1 MASVRAYSGKLFCDF
16 RYHDK
21 RCREYTSLEDTKAN
35 RQKLEKLLERIES
48 EIVAGTF
55 RYRKYFP
62 NSRLA
67 KNFEETRK
75 GLIGDET
82 DKFSATSPSQVTSS
96 LSQVVADTPLFKNF
110 AERWFNEVKIG
121 WRKSYV
127 ITVRNTLDKH
137 LTPYFGEMMVSSIR
151 REDILDFRS
160 KLAKVPGR
168 KGQSLSA
175 RRINAVILNLSQII
189 NEAADRF
196 NFTTPTQR
204 MKPLKVKRS
213 DLAPFTM
220 EEVNLIIKNVRA
232 DYRDYFLVRFFT
244 GMRTGE
250 IHGLKWKYIDFK
262 KRQILIRE
270 TIVYG
275 EMEDDGKT
283 DLSIRE
289 IHMSDIVY
297 DALMRQRE
305 VTNAHSDFVFC
316 NANALPLNLNNVT
329 NRVWYPL
336 LRYLQLE
343 LRRPYMTRHTAATL
357 WLAAGENPE
366 WIARQLGHTSTEM
379 LFRVYSRFVPNLT
392 RNDGSAFNRMLTGSL
407 ELPVSPNSSA
417 KEVLNADI

>member
-1 MASVRAYSGKLFCDF
+1 MGSIRVRKDNGFLFFDF
-16 RYHDK
+16 RYMGK
-21 RCREYTSLEDTKAN
+21 RHREQTLLNDTKAN
-35 RQKLEKLLERIES
+35 RKKMGDLLDKIET
-48 EIVAGTF
+48 EISSGTF
-55 RYRKYFP
+55 NYLRHFP
-62 NSRLA
+62 DSNSF
-67 KNFEETRK
+67 K
-75 GLIGDET
+75 
-82 DKFSATSPSQVTSS
+82 SASSENKPPIVQRFASNLTSNAS
-96 LSQVVADTPLFKNF
+96 LVQDTPLFKDF
-110 AERWFNEVKIG
+110 SERWFDEAKIG

-127 ITVRNTLDKH
+127 ITIRNTLDKH
-137 LTPYFGEMMVSSIR
+137 LIPYFGEKVVSSIR

-168 KGQSLSA
+168 RGQTLSA

-196 NFTTPTQR
+196 NFTTPMQR

-220 EEVNLIIKNVRA
+220 DEVNLIIKNVRA

-262 KRQILIRE
+262 NRQILIRE

-289 IHMSDIVY
+289 IYMSDIVY
-297 DALMRQRE
+297 DALTRQRE
-305 VTNAHSDFVFC
+305 VTHAHSEFVFC

-336 LRYLQLE
+336 LRYLNLDP
-343 LRRPYMTRHTAATL
+343 RRPYMTRHTAATL

-366 WIARQLGHTSTEM
+366 WIARQLGHSSTEM

-392 RNDGSAFNRMLTGSL
+392 RNDGSAFNRMLTSSL
-407 ELPVSPNSSA
+407 ELPVNSNA
-417 KEVLNADI
+417 QTKEVLNANI